1 MDDDRG
7 TTMVLL
13 HSEKGESLFN
23 EAKPSIRFCKADV
36 DKAIELDGIM
46 ATQCTI
52 PNPQR
57 EQFFKDAH
65 NMSFEQLINKYYP
78 LSVKKQCIQCLKP
91 VMHKLGILSHLKRF
105 VSN

>member
-13 HSEKGESLFN
+13 HTDKGKNIFDET
-23 EAKPSIRFCKADV
+23 KPLIRFCKADL
-36 DKAIELDGIM
+36 DKAIELDGVM

-65 NMSFEQLINKYYP
+65 DLTFEQLINKYYP
-78 LSVKKQCIQCLKP
+78 LSIKKRCIQCLKP
-91 VMHKLGILSHLKRF
+91 IMHRLGVLNHLKRF
-105 VSN
+105 ISK